1 LTGYRRTVVYYRQLH
16 YEGMDERMKNQGKL
30 KQLHPALI
38 ALIDVAVI
46 GLALIVFALF
56 DHAWPRAMETE
67 ISEET
72 LQLMARLQEAEQAA
86 QLAQQTQQTQDEPQ
100 KPAVEP
106 LSGKFADRFTDG
118 EPYWNGSTYVG
129 RNLNVT
135 FSSGQMNT
143 SVYYLQDIYV
153 RDIRCLATAL
163 GQDTYG
169 KGYTEDA
176 VELANRKNA
185 IGAINGDF
193 YYMGSLSVIVRNGEL
208 YRDSVDP
215 LESVLALYKDGTMEV
230 YEMGQFSVADLISRG
245 VWQTWSFG
253 PALLDANGKAVT
265 EYTRKNPEANPRTA
279 IGMVEPG
286 HYMFIVV
293 DGRQDGYSE
302 GMTYV
307 ELAQLC
313 EQLGLTVAY
322 NLDGGGSTRMVFDGQ
337 TVSVPSEERELSDI
351 VYVADVY

>member
-1 LTGYRRTVVYYRQLH
+1 
-16 YEGMDERMKNQGKL
+16 MKKTNGR
-30 KQLHPALI
+30 KQMHPALV
-38 ALIDVAVI
+38 ALMDVALI
-46 GLALIVFALF
+46 GLALIVFALY
-56 DHAWPRAMETE
+56 DHAWPRQMEAE
-67 ISEET
+67 VSEET
-72 LQLMARLQEAEQAA
+72 LALMERLKQAELQTEQE
-86 QLAQQTQQTQDEPQ
+86 QQTQPTVQ
-100 KPAVEP
+100 P
-106 LSGKFADRFTDG
+106 LSEKFADRFTDG
-118 EPYWNGSTYVG
+118 EPYWQDSTYVG

-135 FSSGQMNT
+135 LTSGQKNT

-153 RDIRCLATAL
+153 RDIRCLATAF
-163 GQDTYG
+163 GQDIYG

-176 VELANRKNA
+176 VSMAERKKA
-185 IGAINGDF
+185 VGAINGDF

-215 LESVLALYKDGTMEV
+215 LESVLALYKDGTMEI
-230 YEMGQFSVADLISRG
+230 YENGSFTVQELLSRG

-253 PALLDANGKAVT
+253 PALLDENGKAVT

-279 IGMVEPG
+279 IGMFEPG

-302 GMTYV
+302 GMSYV

-313 EQLGLTVAY
+313 EELGLTVAY
-322 NLDGGGSTRMVFDGQ
+322 NLDGGGSTRMVFNGQ
-337 TVSVPSEERELSDI
+337 TVSVPSEGRELSDI